1 MAAGLLSQ
9 CSLLPGVTEFKNL
22 SAKDARKYGFIDYW
36 PFPDDGIQL
45 KLAIKDNIDVK
56 GTVTTA
62 GCKYFEKNHR
72 PAAKDAACLA
82 IARERHVPIIGK
94 TVLSEF
100 AIAPSGSNDA
110 YATPKSPLSRLWS
123 RIPGGSSSGSAVAVS
138 RGVADVALGTDTAGS
153 VRVPAACCGVVGLKT
168 TFGLVSID
176 GVYPLEPHH
185 LDTVGPLAKNITYAV
200 KGMDLLQR
208 GFEARYQQVV
218 KAHPDAKGIRI
229 GRLYLEGTHKS
240 VDRAVDAALAAA
252 GFQVVA
258 LNPAFVAQ
266 WNQAKKDGNT
276 IAAAAS
282 WMTNGQHLN
291 RSDVST
297 RSKGIIL
304 LGYVNYPKNYEA
316 ALKRKAV
323 WQRALGEV
331 FGQVDLIALPTLQ
344 NIPPAIPFLG
354 KTVGLEAR
362 ILDLQNTVPVNFA
375 GNPALALPIPIEDR
389 EVALTSLQL
398 IGPHYSEADLLNAGR
413 LIEAGSNPIVS
424 VEDIKPGETK
434 PGGFQLSDVLNTPM
448 RVVRAARKVILL
460 D

>member
-1 MAAGLLSQ
+1 MATGLLCQ
-9 CSLLPGVTEFKNL
+9 CSLLPGVAEIKNL

-36 PFPDDGIQL
+36 PFPDDGTQL
-45 KLAIKDNIDVK
+45 KLAVKDNIDVK
-56 GTVTTA
+56 GAVTTA

-72 PAAKDAACLA
+72 PAARDAACLA
-82 IARERHVPIIGK
+82 IARERRVPIIGK

-110 YATPKSPLSRLWS
+110 YATPKSPLSRLLP

-168 TFGLVSID
+168 TFGLVPLD
-176 GVYPLEPHH
+176 GVYPIEPNH

-208 GFEARYQQVV
+208 GFESRYQEVV
-218 KAHPDAKGIRI
+218 KTHPDAKGIRI
-229 GRLYLEGTHKS
+229 GRLYLAGTHKS
-240 VDRAVDAALAAA
+240 VDRAVDAALEAA
-252 GFQVVA
+252 GFQVMP
-258 LNPAFVAQ
+258 LSQAFVAQ
-266 WNQAKKDGNT
+266 WVQAKKDGNT

-282 WMTNGQHLN
+282 WMSNGQLLN

-304 LGYVNYPKNYEA
+304 LGFVNYPKNYHA
-316 ALKRKAV
+316 ALRRKAA
-323 WQRALGEV
+323 WQRALDEV
-331 FGQVDLIALPTLQ
+331 FEEVDLIALPTLQ
-344 NIPPAIPFLG
+344 NIPPAIPLLG

-362 ILDLQNTVPVNFA
+362 MLELQNTVPVNFA

-389 EVALTSLQL
+389 EVALTSIQL
-398 IGPHYSEADLLNAGR
+398 IGPTYSEAHLLNAGR
-413 LIEAGSNPIVS
+413 LIEAGNHPIVS
-424 VEDIKPGETK
+424 VEDIKPGETT
-434 PGGFQLSDVLNTPM
+434 PDGFQFADMWNTPM
-448 RVVRAARKVILL
+448 RMVRSARRVILL